1 MRLPPFEG
9 KPVQIT
15 WQQELRAYRGR
26 LHSGEGPGEQ
36 VHAAS
41 FLRKRQL
48 VLDSSLKQDSAE
60 LARILTHEIFHFV
73 WWRLGNPLRSEW
85 QALIES
91 EMDSGAVGELGWSA
105 EVRKQRLLLVDRHD
119 RSRLWRDYICE
130 SFCDTAAW
138 IYSGVDQHEEFTLKA
153 RFRDQRLRWFEELA
167 GHHGGAFRI

>member
-9 KPVQIT
+9 NPVHIT
-15 WQQELRAYRGR
+15 WQKELRAYRGR
-26 LHSGEGPGEQ
+26 LHSGEGPGDQ

-41 FLRKRQL
+41 FLRKREL
-48 VLDSSLKQDSAE
+48 VLDTTLKRDSVE

-73 WWRLGNPLRSEW
+73 WWRLGNRCRQEW
-85 QALIES
+85 QTLIDNEL
-91 EMDSGAVGELGWSA
+91 DGGATGELGWSA
-105 EVRKQRLLLVDRHD
+105 EARKQRLQLHDRHD

-138 IYSGVDQHEEFTLKA
+138 IYSGVQEHDEFTLRQ
-153 RFRDQRLRWFEELA
+153 RFRAVRRRWFEELA